1 MAKVNRRH
9 VLQFIEDFRRIPTTT
24 NATEESGA
32 SLIRD
37 LTVTAVKS
45 ARHPLSLR
53 EVHNTIV
60 SQRVCNFEIR
70 WEFFLA
76 SICTK
81 MNETGIVIAGGKV
94 HVL

>member
-1 MAKVNRRH
+1 MAKVNRKH
-9 VLQFIEDFRRIPTTT
+9 VLQFIEDFRHMPTTT
-24 NATEESGA
+24 TEESGA

-60 SQRVCNFEIR
+60 SQQVCNFEIR

-94 HVL
+94 HIL

>member
-1 MAKVNRRH
+1 MAKVNRKH
-9 VLQFIEDFRRIPTTT
+9 VLQFIEDFRRIPTTNT
-24 NATEESGA
+24 TEESGA

-60 SQRVCNFEIR
+60 SQQVCNFEIR

-94 HVL
+94 HIL